1 MLRKMLTGGPHG
13 EHLCVEVV
21 SGCAL
26 IDRRPRLRVPKR
38 SIRYQTAEGVAIAF
52 ERDNLDPGVAS
63 LFVDAV
69 IDSRSKASWL
79 FETNRFEDRAWRLSF
94 VIIVALCENC
104 L

>member
-1 MLRKMLTGGPHG
+1 MLRKMLTGGLHG

-21 SGCAL
+21 SSCAL

-38 SIRYQTAEGVAIAF
+38 SIRYQTAEGVAIAS

-69 IDSRSKASWL
+69 IDSRSKTSWP
-79 FETNRFEDRAWRLSF
+79 FQANRFEDRARRLPI
-94 VIIVALCENC
+94 VVIVAL
-104 L
+104 